1 MKIGIDARFYGS
13 LGKGLGR
20 YTSELI
26 AHLEQIDRHN
36 EYVIFLR
43 KDNWS
48 QYEPQNKNFR
58 KELAEYHWYTW
69 AEQLF
74 YPRQLHRHRLDLMH
88 FPHFNVPLLY
98 RRPFVVTIHDLIL
111 LQHPTPRATTL
122 APLLYRLKYLMYRVA
137 IKHAL
142 KRAESI
148 LTVSKT
154 SRQEIKKIFPFLEQK
169 QIFVTYGACSPRL
182 HKTEVADQTKKVQPK
197 SGDLFMLYVGN
208 AYPHKNLERLIEAFC
223 IFRQQ
228 NHNDWRLI
236 LVGAPDYF
244 YKRLQKETA
253 AKNNDSSIIFYGQAS
268 DDELIE
274 LYRQAQFY
282 VFPSLCEGFGLPPLE
297 AMCSGLP
304 VISSNRSCLPEVL
317 EDAALYFNPEDTADM
332 VRVMT
337 KLVEDNDLRQKLI
350 TAGYRQVQKFSW
362 KTTAQKTL
370 DLYERCLH
378 G

>member
-1 MKIGIDARFYGS
+1 
-13 LGKGLGR
+13 
-20 YTSELI
+20 
-26 AHLEQIDRHN
+26 
-36 EYVIFLR
+36 
-43 KDNWS
+43 
-48 QYEPQNKNFR
+48 
-58 KELAEYHWYTW
+58 
-69 AEQLF
+69 
-74 YPRQLHRHRLDLMH
+74 
-88 FPHFNVPLLY
+88 
-98 RRPFVVTIHDLIL
+98 
-111 LQHPTPRATTL
+111 
-122 APLLYRLKYLMYRVA
+122 
-137 IKHAL
+137 
-142 KRAESI
+142 
-148 LTVSKT
+148 
-154 SRQEIKKIFPFLEQK
+154 
-169 QIFVTYGACSPRL
+169 
-182 HKTEVADQTKKVQPK
+182 
-197 SGDLFMLYVGN
+197 MLYVGN